1 MNQLFEDFDE
11 SEIPTEDSGSIKYVR
26 LGISNQHDN
35 VLISSKGKVKQ
46 EDFFEFG
53 IHTVP
58 DNHIEAIE

>member
-11 SEIPTEDSGSIKYVR
+11 SEVPTEDSIKSVR
-26 LGISNQHDN
+26 LGISHQQDN
-35 VLISSKGKVKQ
+35 VLISNKGKVKQ

-58 DNHIEAIE
+58 DNHIEDIE